1 TRRIVTAYN
10 TADKY
15 DLPTAIRLLRSQG
28 YIPDPFTT
36 NLLDDVIHLRISLG
50 SPSTTTIPP
59 AGPASIGPNSPPQPG
74 VEKGDIFIFPSGNI
88 VSWDVPEGQ
97 ISGLAGG
104 LVGAAQNPVGEG
116 EVERED
122 LEWVEVEGAKGGWV
136 RGEVIYVGENTPT
149 NTTTTALQTILPSY
163 QLHIPP
169 VDPSETLPILLTKL
183 AFSSG
188 LSRSTKLAHLESLLS
203 TYLQSI
209 SPIPTHLAT
218 PPRFPFLL
226 LYLLRETS
234 SRTPYT
240 YTRSFILR
248 KTGELLLLRAQ
259 LNLYSELTDPLPD
272 LFWDT
277 KHELGLE
284 KAYEEV
290 GRALDVER
298 RIDVANERM
307 GYASDVVGTLRGALS
322 ERHGLVLEWM
332 IIVLIAVE
340 VGFEVNR
347 LLNE

>member
-1 TRRIVTAYN
+1 RIVTAYN

-74 VEKGDIFIFPSGNI
+74 VDKGDIFIFPSGNI

-104 LVGAAQNPVGEG
+104 LVGAAQNPVGE
-116 EVERED
+116 EDVERED
-122 LEWVEVEGAKGGWV
+122 LEWVEEPEADTQRGA
-136 RGEVIYVGENTPT
+136 EENTPT

-163 QLHIPP
+163 QPHIPP

-209 SPIPTHLAT
+209 YPIPTHLAS

-226 LYLLRETS
+226 LHLLRETS

-284 KAYEEV
+284 RAYEEV

-347 LLNE
+347 LWNERKE